1 MLFTQNSFDK
11 KEKLLSELYSDL
23 KNISL
28 SPNNVDEAIQL
39 FKDRATWIFKALF
52 TDSKELVT
60 RINDIHFKPLVWG
73 YEDED
78 QEIFYENQAL
88 EQGLQQAHIVLRS
101 ATEKLKFARMLSETE
116 IELKSKETSNGKDTH
131 KETNKKSPT
140 TIENKKVFIV
150 HGHDENL
157 KSEVALFIER
167 QGLESVILHQQ
178 ASGGKTIIEKLEER
192 SDVGF
197 AIVLYTPC
205 DVGRLSTAR
214 RNNPRARQNVVFE
227 HGFFIGKIGRGKVVA
242 LVKDGTEIPNDYSG
256 VVYVNH
262 NESGAWKT
270 EIGRELAHVGYS
282 IDFMKF

>member
-1 MLFTQNSFDK
+1 MPYEKKKEILNDLMEKASQMEYETRKSDVQIFTQELQNVLPYVFENY
-11 KEKLLSELYSDL
+11 KEKMAPFYAIRFRPTMYTTGNNTQLFLRVFSEGKEATMNFLSGLIHGIDFE
-23 KNISL
+23 NSL
-28 SPNNVDEAIQL
+28 SINEA
-39 FKDRATWIFKALF
+39 
-52 TDSKELVT
+52 
-60 RINDIHFKPLVWG
+60 
-73 YEDED
+73 
-78 QEIFYENQAL
+78 
-88 EQGLQQAHIVLRS
+88 S
-101 ATEKLKFARMLSETE
+101 AAQILPEV
-116 IELKSKETSNGKDTH
+116 
-131 KETNKKSPT
+131 PT
-140 TIENKKVFIV
+140 ENKKVFIV

-157 KSEVALFIER
+157 KSDVALFIER

-205 DVGRLSTAR
+205 DVGRVSTAK

-242 LVKDGTEIPNDYSG
+242 LVKGGTEIPNDYSG

-262 NESGAWKT
+262 SDNGAWKT
-270 EIGRELAHVGYS
+270 EIGRELAHAGYT

>member
-1 MLFTQNSFDK
+1 MSYEKKKEILDDLMTKASKMKYETRQSDLQIFTQELHTVLPYVFENHKEKIANFSRIKFRPAIFSTGDNTRLFTKVFMDGKQSTIDFISGLIHAIEFEHSIGI
-11 KEKLLSELYSDL
+11 KEASKT
-23 KNISL
+23 
-28 SPNNVDEAIQL
+28 QL
-39 FKDRATWIFKALF
+39 TQ
-52 TDSKELVT
+52 E
-60 RINDIHFKPLVWG
+60 KP
-73 YEDED
+73 
-78 QEIFYENQAL
+78 
-88 EQGLQQAHIVLRS
+88 
-101 ATEKLKFARMLSETE
+101 
-116 IELKSKETSNGKDTH
+116 
-131 KETNKKSPT
+131 
-140 TIENKKVFIV
+140 IENKKIFIV

-157 KSEVALFIER
+157 KSEVALFVER

-205 DVGRLSTAR
+205 DVGRVSTAR

-262 NESGAWKT
+262 NENGAWKT
-270 EIGRELAHVGYS
+270 EIGRELAHAGYA